1 MLNKRIAALSA
12 LLIACVAL
20 IATAC
25 SGGEKDKVD
34 SNATAADTPGFHG
47 AIATPAFQKPDMV
60 LTDTSGKPYDI
71 KKETEGK
78 ITLFYIG
85 YTFCPDICP
94 TTATDV
100 ATALKGLTEKEREQ
114 VVFVMVTADPE
125 RDTPE
130 ALRKWLDRYDTNF
143 VGLIPTKEQLDELT
157 TFLKMARIE
166 KTQTSGTYYTV
177 NHAAYVIAFEKSN
190 TGRLVYPFGITIA
203 DWQHDLPKL
212 IKGESS

>member
-1 MLNKRIAALSA
+1 MLNTRIAALLA
-12 LLIACVAL
+12 LLIAGIAL
-20 IATAC
+20 AASAC
-25 SGGEKDKVD
+25 SGGDDEVE

-47 AIATPAFQKPDMV
+47 AIATPAFQKPNMT

-71 KKETEGK
+71 VKETEGK
-78 ITLFYIG
+78 VTLFYLG

-114 VVFVMVTADPE
+114 VVFIMVTADPD

-130 ALRKWLDRYDTNF
+130 VLRKWLDRYDTEF
-143 VGLIPTKEQLDELT
+143 VGLIPTKEQLNQLT
-157 TFLKMARIE
+157 TFLKMAPIE
-166 KTQTSGTYYTV
+166 KEQTTGSYYTV
-177 NHAAYVIAFEKSN
+177 NHAAYVIAFEKN
-190 TGRLVYPFGITIA
+190 NVGRLVYPFGITIA